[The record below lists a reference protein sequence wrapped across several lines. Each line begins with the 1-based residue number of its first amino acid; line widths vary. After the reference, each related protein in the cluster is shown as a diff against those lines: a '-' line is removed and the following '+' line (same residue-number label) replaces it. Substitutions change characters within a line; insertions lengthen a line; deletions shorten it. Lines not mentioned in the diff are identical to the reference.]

1 MKKIGIVSCNE
12 WQGKIKE
19 DLFLQQALQEQG
31 VEGEIISWEDQDIDY
46 SKYDALI
53 LRSVWGYQHKYK
65 EFKEWLLRIKKE
77 NIKLFNNPDQILKN
91 IRKNIQFA
99 YLVNNDIPHIP
110 TIIIKREEDL
120 DTLLETVTTGV
131 IKPIISGSGN
141 NTFLVSDPNL
151 DKEHLKELL
160 QIEDNGLMYQP
171 FIEGIK
177 DGEYACIYISNES
190 SHNML
195 RFPGIFSEKDK
206 PKYLE
211 SIPEEVKRLADR
223 VASLPDYQDA
233 LYLRIDIVINNG
245 IPTIME
251 VELAEPDLLFK
262 YIPDE
267 EIRKDKVTNF
277 AKKLIRRL

>member
-19 DLFLQQALQEQG
+19 DLFLQEALKEQG
-31 VEGEIISWEDQDIDY
+31 KDAEIISWEDKDIN
-46 SKYDALI
+46 YDEYDLLI

-65 EFKEWLLRIKKE
+65 EFKEWLLSIKDKG
-77 NIKLFNNPDQILKN
+77 IKLLNEPDQILRN

-110 TIIIKREEDL
+110 TIIIYSKEDL
-120 DTLLETVTTGV
+120 DTLLSTVKTGV

-141 NTFLVSDPNL
+141 NTFLVNEDL
-151 DKEHLKELL
+151 DRNILL
-160 QIEDNGLMYQP
+160 SLLDIEDNGLMYQP
-171 FIEGIK
+171 YIEGIK
-177 DGEYACIYISNES
+177 DGEYACIYIDNEP

-195 RFPGIFSEKDK
+195 RFPGIFSTKDK

-211 SIPEEVKRLADR
+211 SIPEDVKALADK
-223 VASLPDYQDA
+223 VASLDEYKDA
-233 LYLRIDIVINNG
+233 LYMRIDIVINNG

-267 EIRKDKVTNF
+267 NIRNNKVKEF